1 VSVSGW
7 NSRVP
12 PLAALLGFLSLLA
25 PACDES
31 LPPRESP
38 PEVLVS
44 DLLLGG
50 GARVLIKDNAVATG
64 GNFRIRTT
72 NVYNEVLSDEALLR
86 GQVTVRLKTLPD
98 SVRTVYFDSTHLTF
112 PTMLDLGILTIPV
125 QQTVEMVAIWDQKTD
140 HGTPFWM
147 MVPLHQ
153 MWNSR
158 GEPYFV
164 SDSVKILVEGSV
176 QLFEKVQ
183 SLPLPSR
190 EFTLIYY
197 IADELPE

>member
-1 VSVSGW
+1 
-7 NSRVP
+7 
-12 PLAALLGFLSLLA
+12 
-25 PACDES
+25 
-31 LPPRESP
+31 
-38 PEVLVS
+38 
-44 DLLLGG
+44 
-50 GARVLIKDNAVATG
+50 
-64 GNFRIRTT
+64 
-72 NVYNEVLSDEALLR
+72 
-86 GQVTVRLKTLPD
+86 
-98 SVRTVYFDSTHLTF
+98 
-112 PTMLDLGILTIPV
+112 
-125 QQTVEMVAIWDQKTD
+125 
-140 HGTPFWM
+140 
-147 MVPLHQ
+147 